1 MDIALDVMGGVH
13 SPHAPI
19 QGAIKAIKS
28 GLCDSNIVLVGD
40 EQVIKNELNGFDSK
54 NLSILHASDTITI
67 DDSASK
73 LVKK

>member
-1 MDIALDVMGGVH
+1 MDIALDVMGGDH

-54 NLSILHASDTITI
+54 
-67 DDSASK
+67 K
-73 LVKK
+73 P